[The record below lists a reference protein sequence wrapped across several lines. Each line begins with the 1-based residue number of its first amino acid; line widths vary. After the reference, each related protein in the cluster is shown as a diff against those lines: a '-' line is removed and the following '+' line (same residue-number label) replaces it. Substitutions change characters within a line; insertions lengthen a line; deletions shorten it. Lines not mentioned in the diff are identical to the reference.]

1 MTTFANIYSLIWDD
15 KKFRNLS
22 LPAQVLFVHFISHP
36 HITLT
41 GIYELN
47 MDDFRPKYEL
57 KLLEEYRHLFKAILQ
72 MEITPELGNNII
84 EYSKARFNQVFAEI
98 IDKKMVKY
106 DPEKEMI
113 FVISRFKYLPSQN
126 SPQVIKG
133 VIKELNRHKHP
144 FCNEFLKIYEEEF
157 RYYRIFL
164 NGIQVDE
171 KELNDPKQLKII
183 KQVESTPERVV
194 NFLTYKNYE
203 PEFIGKTIDR
213 MFRKE

>member
-1 MTTFANIYSLIWDD
+1 MPTFANIYSVIWDD

-47 MDDFRPKYEL
+47 MDDFKPKYEL

-98 IDKKMVKY
+98 IEKKMIKY
-106 DPEKEMI
+106 DPEKELI
-113 FVISRFKYLPSQN
+113 FVIRRFKYLSSQTSPS
-126 SPQVIKG
+126 VIKG
-133 VIKELNRHKHP
+133 VLKELNRIKHP
-144 FCNEFLKIYEEEF
+144 FCEEFLKEYIEQF
-157 RYYRIFL
+157 KHYRVFI
-164 NGIQVDE
+164 NGIQLDE
-171 KELNDPKQLKII
+171 EELSSPEQLKII
-183 KQVESTPERVV
+183 KKVESTPERVV

-203 PEFIGKTIDR
+203 PAFIGKTVDR
-213 MFRKE
+213 MFNE